1 MPLMALNEYTK
12 FFKQFLTQPGSIGAV
27 APSSSRLASRM
38 VDWIDWESHSV
49 VVEFGAGSG
58 AITSHILDKV
68 LPHQNFFAIEIN
80 PDFVATLKERFPN
93 LKVHEDSVEN
103 VAELCKKENAE
114 SVCAVVSGLPWA
126 AFPGELQDRFLDAM
140 ISVLKPGGQFTTFA
154 YLQGLALPAG
164 QRFRKRL
171 KSHFSQVNQSKVT
184 WRNLPPAF
192 TYQCI
197 K

>member
-1 MPLMALNEYTK
+1 MALSDYTH
-12 FFKQFLTQPGSIGAV
+12 FLKQFINQPTSIGAI
-27 APSSSRLASRM
+27 APSSSRLAKRM
-38 VDWIDWESHSV
+38 IEWVEWDSHSV

-58 AITSHILDKV
+58 AITSHILDRIS
-68 LPHQNFFAIEIN
+68 HRHNFFAIEIN
-80 PDFVATLKERFPN
+80 PDFVKGLKDKFPN
-93 LKVHEDSVEN
+93 LKIHEDSVEN
-103 VAELCKKENAE
+103 VAALCAKEQVD
-114 SVCAVVSGLPWA
+114 SVDAVISGLPWA
-126 AFPGELQDRFLDAM
+126 AFPGEMQDKFLDAM

-164 QRFRKRL
+164 QRFKSRL
-171 KSHFSQVNQSKVT
+171 KNHFSVVEKSKVT